1 MMGLSDF
8 FDQDNIRRLWGRFS
22 NSFESEF
29 AEDFLQTLLNLMRFM
44 FVINPDYRQNIQGFT
59 GRYQFLSAD
68 GGITLAALFDNGRMT
83 VAEEVIDD
91 PHITITFRNG
101 RTLLNFLLSPRQ
113 DILGSMLRQDVKTSG
128 NLNYLYRFGFMAKQL
143 QLMMPHG

>member
-1 MMGLSDF
+1 
-8 FDQDNIRRLWGRFS
+8 
-22 NSFESEF
+22 
-29 AEDFLQTLLNLMRFM
+29 M

-101 RTLLNFLLSPRQ
+101 RTLLNFLISPRQ